1 MARGRKLESTN
12 DYQKALKNKYGIGE
26 GSEYKPWL
34 EVRDVKSQG
43 IRAQIYGHKVQRIH
57 HLMSSIETE
66 LFYLLEFSDNVID
79 IREQFPILPLNLSL
93 KVAKHIGVEHPIH
106 PKSKEPI
113 VITTDFLA
121 TVKIDTGIEYRAFS
135 VKPEDEIKSQRTL
148 EKIDI
153 ERVCWQ
159 LLGVQFN
166 LFTGNAL
173 TQTQSKNISWI
184 TSTFRES
191 PTLFDK
197 EQLDSA
203 LSNLNEGKQVIEDI
217 CNRFV
222 AQNIVSVDHALTL
235 LRYLIAYKYV
245 EVDMG
250 YAIAESGVVI
260 IDKVHKE
267 LKRPQYGTL

>member
-26 GSEYKPWL
+26 GPEYKPWL

-43 IRAQIYGHKVQRIH
+43 VRTQIYGQKVKRIH

-66 LFYLLEFSDNVID
+66 LFYLLEFSDNIID

-93 KVAKHIGVEHPIH
+93 RVAQHIGVEHPTH

-113 VITTDFLA
+113 VITTDFLT
-121 TVKIDTGIEYRAFS
+121 TVKTNSGVEYRALS
-135 VKPEDEIKSQRTL
+135 VKPEGEMKSQRTL

-184 TSTFRES
+184 TSNFRET
-191 PTLFDK
+191 PTFFDK
-197 EQLDSA
+197 EQVDCA
-203 LSNLNEGKQVIEDI
+203 LSALNEGKQVIEDI

-222 AQNIVSVDHALTL
+222 ARNIVSVDHALTL
-235 LRYLIAYKYV
+235 LRYLIAHKYL
-245 EVDMG
+245 EVDLA
-250 YAIAESGVVI
+250 YAIAESGVLI
-260 IDKVHKE
+260 IENVHKT
-267 LKRPQYGTL
+267 LNRVQYGTC